1 MRRLC
6 AKNNR
11 ICAYFFGPSPSS
23 TFSAVVGGREKADLT
38 EDLLYHLLDKKAG
51 ISKDVS
57 LNPHF
62 SSLKYGRVYYSKTAF
77 R

>member
-1 MRRLC
+1 MC
-6 AKNNR
+6 T
-11 ICAYFFGPSPSS
+11 YFFGPSPSS
-23 TFSAVVGGREKADLT
+23 TFSAVVDGREEADLT
-38 EDLLYHLLDKKAG
+38 EDLLFHLLDKKAG

-57 LNPHF
+57 LIPHF